1 MVSKD
6 VAEYK
11 LRKKNR
17 SKNTHAEENKKLFFL
32 SKLKN
37 TFWVVQPDYEAQLN
51 QLQLGVPIFVEHWGG

>member
-1 MVSKD
+1 MLQSINF
-6 VAEYK
+6 E
-11 LRKKNR
+11 RKTGAKTRMQKKTKNF
-17 SKNTHAEENKKLFFL
+17 FFL